1 MLPLDQQVVFHRD
14 ERWIEKDQAMAV
26 TVEVDGR
33 RLTCVI
39 AEDVLKTHFGSL
51 KFGRFQAFRENRQQ
65 IEEVI
70 TRKIQQGETTLSL
83 ELSDFED
90 SADFIPWE
98 R

>member
-1 MLPLDQQVVFHRD
+1 MLPLDQQVIFHRD
-14 ERWIEKDQAMAV
+14 ERWIEKDQTMAV
-26 TVEVDGR
+26 TVEVAGR
-33 RLTCVI
+33 RVTCVI
-39 AEDVLKTHFGSL
+39 TEEVLKTHFGSL

-70 TRKIQQGETTLSL
+70 ARRIQPGDTTLNL
-83 ELSDFED
+83 DLSDFDD